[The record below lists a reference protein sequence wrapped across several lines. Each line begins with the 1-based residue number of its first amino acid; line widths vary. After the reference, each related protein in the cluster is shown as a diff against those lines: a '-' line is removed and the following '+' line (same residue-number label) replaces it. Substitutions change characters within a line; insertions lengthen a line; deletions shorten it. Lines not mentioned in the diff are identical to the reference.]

1 MFSSGI
7 SIIVII
13 NVNFI
18 KSYESVNT
26 SETTNLIKLEFIY
39 ETTSSSHN
47 IDTDSTEI
55 DEQIG
60 SSKESLIQSFKSS
73 PINKSKLCST
83 FKTCE
88 ECVQSSPWLGCKWCH
103 DYGCTNK
110 AEELCPE
117 LEEITRMLPRE
128 LKCPRIESKDSTP
141 VPTGVNMNFKL
152 KLYTPEP
159 NIIFKKELIC
169 QFKLE
174 NQFIHLRAYLL
185 YDTIFCSPITL
196 DFDSNEA

>member
-60 SSKESLIQSFKSS
+60 SSKESLMQSIKSS
-73 PINKSKLCST
+73 
-83 FKTCE
+83 
-88 ECVQSSPWLGCKWCH
+88 
-103 DYGCTNK
+103 
-110 AEELCPE
+110 
-117 LEEITRMLPRE
+117 
-128 LKCPRIESKDSTP
+128 
-141 VPTGVNMNFKL
+141 
-152 KLYTPEP
+152 
-159 NIIFKKELIC
+159 
-169 QFKLE
+169 
-174 NQFIHLRAYLL
+174 
-185 YDTIFCSPITL
+185 TI
-196 DFDSNEA
+196 